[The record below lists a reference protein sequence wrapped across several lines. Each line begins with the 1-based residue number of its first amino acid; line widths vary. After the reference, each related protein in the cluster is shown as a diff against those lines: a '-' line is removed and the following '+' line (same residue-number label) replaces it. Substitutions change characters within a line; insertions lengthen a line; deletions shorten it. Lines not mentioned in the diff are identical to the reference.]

1 MQIVFLCLCILIGF
15 ISFVMVLNSHEEPS
29 RLYPGTNVRY
39 WGTFPLALIF
49 LGGTASMF
57 PDHIAHITS
66 VFNYLMLLFF
76 VSGVVGYCA
85 WVESR
90 FQGGMVKQLMH
101 AVVVGKDGKPVSFST
116 ALKRNAFKWFL
127 FPLAPLSL
135 HLMIK
140 DPRRRALH
148 DRFAG
153 TFVMWAPDVIKANQP
168 QSSYEVDQIYERK
181 ATAAKKK

>member
-1 MQIVFLCLCILIGF
+1 MKIVFLCLCTAIGF
-15 ISFVMVLNSHEEPS
+15 FSFMMVLNSHEQPS

-57 PDHIAHITS
+57 PDHIFHITS

-76 VSGVVGYCA
+76 VSGVAGYCA
-85 WVESR
+85 WVESS
-90 FQGGMVKQLMH
+90 FQGGMMKRVMH
-101 AVVVGKDGKPVSFST
+101 AVVVGKDGKPVNFIT

-148 DRFAG
+148 DRLAG

-168 QSSYEVDQIYERK
+168 ESSYQVDQVYERGRK
-181 ATAAKKK
+181 